1 MPKKD
6 RERTSKRE
14 KKSEVKRELKQEL
27 IIERIEQRW
36 QPEDDLKLKLA
47 VEQVKD
53 LEQVHSAIT
62 FSCYFTL
69 AEIEGRW
76 RHLLTET
83 DIAAAAA
90 SEISALSLNAFQR
103 AVEESCL
110 FSEEESEILMNEV
123 GLIKDPSLDFFAK
136 LLQKNAARFHSCRT
150 PASLY
155 EQWQLLYKYRLLSD
169 QQIPHPSQSLQHQDV
184 LILDLEA
191 SVINNE
197 SKHRSRHQCTE
208 IQRLEKQIDAL
219 EPLLNAFKKEDTPY
233 SDAPTR
239 PPSADPSSTEPPSKI
254 PAISSTPE
262 KTDNEKYCAQIAG
275 DFTSFKFPE
284 TSAEITIGRGNVDV
298 DLTREI
304 GSSRVHRRHCVIYK
318 FNEAPNDEACF
329 LLRNTGERPV
339 IVNGRQLGLDG
350 TSWLSHNS
358 LIQVQAVNLMFRRI
372 NS

>member
-14 KKSEVKRELKQEL
+14 KKSEVKSEVKPEL

-83 DIAAAAA
+83 DVAAAAA
-90 SEISALSLNAFQR
+90 SEISALSLNAFHR
-103 AVEESCL
+103 AVQESCL

-123 GLIKDPSLDFFAK
+123 GVIKDPSLDFFAQ

-219 EPLLNAFKKEDTPY
+219 EPLLTAFKQEDTPY

-239 PPSADPSSTEPPSKI
+239 PPSAEPSTEPPSKI
-254 PAISSTPE
+254 PAISTTPE

-318 FNEAPNDEACF
+318 FSEAPNDEACF